1 MAENGIPAGWGND
14 KVEELQRSFAQ
25 LSPGSAASSGLTGG
39 LEGLQN
45 TLNNFQSGNTTTTTV
60 TLPPQGNDK
69 YASTE
74 TPGSDLDKLQ
84 QSLRGFSGTGN
95 TSSRTSSGTSSVSS
109 SSSDS
114 SPNGNKVVS
123 KALEWVGKDFRP
135 GEREQCANFV
145 NDVLGSAGI
154 KTASTNKPIDG
165 LPTGESMASHFF
177 GEDVGSIIKDKNQLQ
192 VGDLV
197 SWGGTYGGYSKDTIT
212 HVGIYVGNGEV
223 VDRSTSAGP
232 VQRRKIESIGD
243 FLAGVRPFAY
253 SKS

>member
-1 MAENGIPAGWGND
+1 MAENGIPLSWTTAIAGLNNAFNNAFNNLLGG
-14 KVEELQRSFAQ
+14 A
-25 LSPGSAASSGLTGG
+25 GSAVSAGTSNR
-39 LEGLQN
+39 LEGLQ
-45 TLNNFQSGNTTTTTV
+45 TSYNNLPTTTV
-60 TLPPQGNDK
+60 TIPQGNDTF
-69 YASTE
+69 SS
-74 TPGSDLDKLQ
+74 GVDLDKLQ
-84 QSLRGFSGTGN
+84 QSLRGL
-95 TSSRTSSGTSSVSS
+95 SVSGNNNVVGGNGNDQLRPNGLNPPPS
-109 SSSDS
+109 TS

-145 NDVLGSAGI
+145 NDVLDSTGI
-154 KTASTNKPIDG
+154 KIASTNKPIDG
-165 LPTGESMASHFF
+165 LPTGESMASRFF
-177 GEDVGSIIKDKNQLQ
+177 GEDIGDIIKDKNQLQ

-253 SKS
+253 KSV